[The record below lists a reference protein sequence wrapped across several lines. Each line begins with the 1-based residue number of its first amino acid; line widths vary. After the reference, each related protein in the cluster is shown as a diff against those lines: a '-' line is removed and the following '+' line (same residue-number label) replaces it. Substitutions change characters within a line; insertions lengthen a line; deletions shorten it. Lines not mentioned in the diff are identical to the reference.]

1 MTTDS
6 PKPSALARSPGSFT
20 VLMASSELA
29 RGGKDVGFVKVF
41 ALKQQRRL
49 SILRHCIREAV
60 AEVELR
66 GMSPSLTVPRES
78 RERRMRLRVGDRGRP
93 HSRQLEKFTDVLLGL
108 LDTRMPFPADPRAP
122 SKIAIGEVMGDG
134 SPSSTSASAS
144 ASELGR
150 PGAVG
155 GISGLDV
162 GKRVL
167 GIGVCL
173 GDRARDGPPDLS
185 PATTGPHPATA
196 AVS

>member
-66 GMSPSLTVPRES
+66 GMSPSLAIARES
-78 RERRMRLRVGDRGRP
+78 RKRRVRLLVGDRGRP
-93 HSRQLEKFTDVLLGL
+93 HPRQLEKFTSSTLACRFLQIP
-108 LDTRMPFPADPRAP
+108 TAA

-134 SPSSTSASAS
+134 RPSTTSASAS
-144 ASELGR
+144 AS
-150 PGAVG
+150 
-155 GISGLDV
+155 
-162 GKRVL
+162 
-167 GIGVCL
+167 
-173 GDRARDGPPDLS
+173 
-185 PATTGPHPATA
+185 
-196 AVS
+196 